1 MSKTSVFKRGLTAF
15 MAMLLCLSSFIG
27 LGTTTAYAAGEQAEV
42 YMISFPRDGDANY
55 GGDWG
60 HPNLH
65 YMNGWTSGSS
75 NKTTVR
81 AMGSYYRVLSEKKY
95 EVVEG
100 TCVGIVPKPLRKFRK
115 IRIMDDEGNESAL
128 LLPKQ
133 SKVTIGDRYRFYFK
147 QTQRIS
153 LGSEYFDAAMSSDC
167 FLGYEQIG
175 ETAAES

>member
-1 MSKTSVFKRGLTAF
+1 MENIHNSPPPLKRKLFLTAL
-15 MAMLLCLSSFIG
+15 AGLLCLLIGISMCIFAKDRIMLFLSCAVFLFSFIK
-27 LGTTTAYAAGEQAEV
+27 A
-42 YMISFPRDGDANY
+42 IS
-55 GGDWG
+55 
-60 HPNLH
+60 L
-65 YMNGWTSGSS
+65 
-75 NKTTVR
+75 
-81 AMGSYYRVLSEKKY
+81 YRVLSEKKY

-115 IRIMDDEGNESAL
+115 IQIMDDEGNESAL

-147 QTQRIS
+147 QTKRIS

-175 ETAAES
+175 EIAAEP

>member
-75 NKTTVR
+75 NKTTIR
-81 AMGSYYRVLSEKKY
+81 AMGSYTGIACY
-95 EVVEG
+95 VE
-100 TCVGIVPKPLRKFRK
+100 TWFDVDRKFST
-115 IRIMDDEGNESAL
+115 IRCAKPFNCEKTYLTVSSA
-128 LLPKQ
+128 
-133 SKVTIGDRYRFYFK
+133 
-147 QTQRIS
+147 
-153 LGSEYFDAAMSSDC
+153 GSHPNGSNY
-167 FLGYEQIG
+167 
-175 ETAAES
+175 